1 MESVS
6 VGLLNE
12 ALCGKHDAGDT
23 GRAARRTRRGAK
35 DAMRDTEGAAQD
47 TRDAVHFPE
56 SAIREAGCAAHP
68 RKTCRSSSQPCRAQ
82 LAIGHEPRRH
92 QRRHLRGGDV
102 FAHRAAVADPRG

>member
-35 DAMRDTEGAAQD
+35 DPMRDTEGAVQE
-47 TRDAVHFPE
+47 TRDAMHFPE
-56 SAIREAGCAAHP
+56 SAIREAGCAAYPAENVPLIQPALP
-68 RKTCRSSSQPCRAQ
+68 RAVGHGSRAPPPP
-82 LAIGHEPRRH
+82 APSPAGR
-92 QRRHLRGGDV
+92 
-102 FAHRAAVADPRG
+102 